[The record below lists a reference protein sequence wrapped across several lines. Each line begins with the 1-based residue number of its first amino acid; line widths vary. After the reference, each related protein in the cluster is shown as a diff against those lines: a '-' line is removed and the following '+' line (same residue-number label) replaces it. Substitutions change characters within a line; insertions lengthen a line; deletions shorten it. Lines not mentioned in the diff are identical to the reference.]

1 MAGRTFW
8 PRPGQWIAQ
17 YGAAEVA
24 RRFVV
29 TTFQSFWGQF
39 GWMGV
44 VMDRRV
50 YLALLLY
57 SGGLALGAVGA
68 GVGGQWSREAGGER
82 QRDSVV
88 ILSVSGLL
96 TLAVYLYYNLDF
108 VQHQGRYLFPALIP
122 IGLAAAVGLRQWARW
137 AAAAIRR
144 LPYLSR
150 FAPQVET
157 LLPFL
162 PLALMAA
169 LCLLALYR
177 FILPALVP

>member
-1 MAGRTFW
+1 
-8 PRPGQWIAQ
+8 
-17 YGAAEVA
+17 
-24 RRFVV
+24 
-29 TTFQSFWGQF
+29 
-39 GWMGV
+39 
-44 VMDRRV
+44 
-50 YLALLLY
+50 LLLY
-57 SGGLALGAVGA
+57 SGGLAVGAVG
-68 GVGGQWSREAGGER
+68 VVVSRSRQWSVGSER

-122 IGLAAAVGLRQWARW
+122 IGLAAALGLRQWASW
-137 AAAAIRR
+137 VAAAIRR
-144 LPYLSR
+144 LPSIAR
-150 FAPQVET
+150 FAPQMET

-169 LCLLALYR
+169 LCLFALYR